1 MQKTF
6 SAKHTD
12 VERSWYI
19 ASARGEPLGRLAARV
34 AAVLRGKHKPI
45 FTPHVDCGDFVIVTD
60 AEQVRL
66 TGAKPEKK
74 MYHRHTGYPGGL
86 KSISYADFIARDPVG
101 VIMKAVRGML
111 PKNKL
116 GRKQLTKL
124 RVYRGPDHP
133 HEAQQPKPLDTVG
146 AASDQ

>member
-6 SAKHTD
+6 SARQTD
-12 VERSWYI
+12 VQRSWYI
-19 ASARGEPLGRLAARV
+19 VSARGEPLGRLAARI

-60 AEQVRL
+60 AEHVHL
-66 TGAKPEKK
+66 TGTRPEKK

-86 KSISYADFIARDPVG
+86 KSVPYAQLLARDPVG
-101 VIMKAVRGML
+101 GIMKAVRGML

-116 GRKQLTKL
+116 GRRQLTKL
-124 RVYRGPDHP
+124 RVYRGSDHP
-133 HEAQQPKPLDTVG
+133 HSAQQPQPLDAIV
-146 AASDQ
+146 ASSDQ

>member
-6 SAKHTD
+6 AAKKTD
-12 VERSWYI
+12 VERSWHVV
-19 ASARGEPLGRLAARV
+19 SARGQPLGRLAARV
-34 AAVLRGKHKPI
+34 AAVLRGKHKPS

-60 AEQVRL
+60 AEKVRL
-66 TGAKPEKK
+66 TGRKLEKK

-86 KSISYADFIARDPVG
+86 KSMTYAQFMARNPVG

-116 GRKQLTKL
+116 GRQLLTKL
-124 RVYRGPDHP
+124 RVYRGGEHP
-133 HEAQQPKPLDTVG
+133 HEAQQPKPLDL
-146 AASDQ
+146 